1 MTTAQLTD
9 APSGGLLELSNG
21 ITIDVIGNP
30 AGQPSVF
37 LCGWGMSTEAYHER
51 LNELGKDLRIYAISL
66 PGFGHNSPL
75 TLKDTNVPA
84 YATLMAE
91 TIEHLGLPTPFPIM
105 GHSTGGGVA
114 ALIAKQ
120 HPDWIS
126 DLVLITPIGSAERV
140 PGATKQ
146 LILDWY
152 GREDMTLLD
161 VENLRR
167 NALHAT
173 VLAWNATRIN
183 LIQDVTD
190 VVRQGTPVHMFLSET
205 DYVAP
210 PGALGEIDG
219 ATIHWVEGGH
229 TWFRRNAEEFIS
241 LVRNTLLPAKALP
254 VQRLTWRARAAAWLS
269 AVLAPAARR

>member
-1 MTTAQLTD
+1 MKSPELLD
-9 APSGGLLELSNG
+9 APNGGLLELANG

-30 AGQPSVF
+30 NGQPSVF
-37 LCGWGMSTEAYHER
+37 LCGWGMSTDAYHER
-51 LNELGKDLRIYAISL
+51 LNELGQDLRIYAISL
-66 PGFGHNSPL
+66 PGFGHNNPL
-75 TLKDTNVPA
+75 TLKETNVPA

-91 TIEHLGLPTPFPIM
+91 TIEHLGLPAPFPIM

-126 DLVLITPIGSAERV
+126 DLILITPIGSAERV

-152 GREDMTLLD
+152 GREDLSLLD
-161 VENLRR
+161 MENLKR

-190 VVRQGTPVHMFLSET
+190 VVNQGTPVHMFLSKT
-205 DYVAP
+205 DYIAP
-210 PGALGEIDG
+210 PGALGDIQG
-219 ATIHWVEGGH
+219 ATIHWVHGGH
-229 TWFRRNAEEFIS
+229 TWFRQNKDEFIS
-241 LVRNTLLPAKALP
+241 LVRATLLGNSAAQAERIT
-254 VQRLTWRARAAAWLS
+254 VWARISQFL
-269 AVLAPAARR
+269 VNLFTGK